1 MVGEEEFHNTFSE
14 KSLSGKVDKTREK
27 VCNNLAS
34 FTKGVFVNTLDPGI
48 AGMALSVTG
57 QKSVLRPRFFKHTH
71 HDATGLGER
80 STSTKH
86 ILQVFEYVE

>member
-14 KSLSGKVDKTREK
+14 NSLSGEVENAKEK

-48 AGMALSVTG
+48 AGMAL
-57 QKSVLRPRFFKHTH
+57 
-71 HDATGLGER
+71 
-80 STSTKH
+80 
-86 ILQVFEYVE
+86 

>member
-1 MVGEEEFHNTFSE
+1 MSGE
-14 KSLSGKVDKTREK
+14 VDKTREK

-57 QKSVLRPRFFKHTH
+57 QKSVLRPRFLNILTMMPPVWVNVQP
-71 HDATGLGER
+71 LPN
-80 STSTKH
+80 TSYRFSNMLSKK
-86 ILQVFEYVE
+86 YD